1 MLTSF
6 MSWSGLNIVT
16 HGVSQPEEGFQE
28 TGSSWGD
35 HASKNRCDN
44 LLGNDSMS
52 FHSMYPTEIEDMIIN
67 YYFDQAL
74 LFTFVDVEIIKEWLW
89 DMYCRE
95 PEKIVVDSIKY

>member
-1 MLTSF
+1 LEAL
-6 MSWSGLNIVT
+6 GVT
-16 HGVSQPEEGFQE
+16 MPQRIDVTIFWEG
-28 TGSSWGD
+28 S
-35 HASKNRCDN
+35 
-44 LLGNDSMS
+44 SMS

-95 PEKIVVDSIKY
+95 PVKIVVDSIKY